1 MPIIDSLEM
10 VMMNDIFYLGE
21 LGIDAYAFPK
31 QEALQLLRELRDDG
45 IPILGG
51 DVFYLNNSIIK
62 VSDDSWYCEQNE
74 DEVKEDFVQ
83 RSYKIALNFIENYN
97 VYGFEKVLFCIVA
110 DK

>member
-1 MPIIDSLEM
+1 
-10 VMMNDIFYLGE
+10 MNNIFHLGE

-31 QEALQLLRELRDDG
+31 QEALQLLHELRDNG

-51 DVFYLNNSIIK
+51 DVFYLNNNLINGSY
-62 VSDDSWYCEQNE
+62 DSWYCEQNK

-83 RSYKIALNFIENYN
+83 RSYKIAQNFIESYN
-97 VYGFEKVLFCIVA
+97 VHSFGKVLFSIVA